1 MPAVAKHALARAE
14 TWLRRRPGLLAF
26 AVLLGLIA
34 WVFSATLFGGKRLGP
49 EDLLL
54 FQSPFAPA
62 DVPAGWHPSN
72 LFLFDVVYVFHPDM
86 LYAREALRGFSLPT
100 WDPYIGAGEPL
111 LASQQNAIL
120 FPLNWVAVLAPSFWG
135 SLAWLAALKLLAAGS
150 GTLLFLRTLR
160 LRWPA
165 ALLGAV
171 AFGFNAYLFDWLEHN
186 LSNAW
191 TVLPWLFLTATLLAR
206 DRRPR
211 NALLLG
217 AAFGADFLGGHPET
231 SFMAVTAVVPWF
243 FVLLAWDRASFRDDL
258 GALAQAVGLFVGS
271 LILGSALAAIA
282 YLPFIEMLG
291 QSTNLVRGGGNGSA
305 NWLFGFVA
313 PELWGRP
320 DKAEIAGGP
329 VSYIERTAYFGVIPV
344 LFAFAGLAARRCR
357 EQIFFVV
364 IGLLSLGL
372 VIYVPVYSH
381 LVGGFPVLDRID
393 KFRYLGIVTFCG
405 AVLCAYGL
413 QHLLVE
419 PSARRRV
426 SMVLAGAVSAG
437 VPLLWVAAHHSVLH
451 SLGAALEQL
460 PNIQR
465 EPIPRPVLQLATFLR
480 WGLFAL
486 VGVILL
492 AIGAFRPRLALLAGV
507 LAIAVTGYDL
517 VTYDHGFHPAIPAS
531 FDEVPTPAALTK
543 IKSLGGHQRIGGG
556 VEFLPNLAER
566 YQLRDARVYEL
577 PELERRT
584 QLWGALGGS
593 TGGDEVMNP
602 EDGLLASVFSIR
614 DMLSYTL
621 TEQLLHATHP
631 SQWRALSPQPL
642 VENREAL
649 PRAWVAYGWRAA
661 KGMQSALA
669 LMKAPGSTARV
680 DMRTPAIEGVPNAP
694 GSEPP
699 APEPARFL
707 RDGVKT
713 VTVSVDARRPGY
725 LILNDT
731 YYPGWSA
738 TVNGRSAPIH
748 PANVAFRAVAVPA
761 GEDVITFHYDPASV
775 TAGGIVSLLAL
786 LVLVGGLLVPPLW
799 RRRRGYERP
808 GAGPGAGPASA
819 SAAGE
824 S

>member
-1 MPAVAKHALARAE
+1 MWRSIGGFVYNAAMWRPAKEAVVRAG
-14 TWLRRRPGLLAF
+14 TQLRRHPGLLAF
-26 AVLLGLIA
+26 GFLVVLIG
-34 WVFSATLFGGKRLGP
+34 WLFFAALLGGKRLGP

-72 LFLFDVVYVFHPDM
+72 TFLFDVVYVFHPDM
-86 LYAREALRGFSLPT
+86 LYAREALRSFSLPT
-100 WDPYIGAGEPL
+100 WNPYIGAGEPL

-120 FPLNWVAVLAPSFWG
+120 FPLNWLAIVAPSFWS
-135 SLAWLAALKLLAAGS
+135 SLAWVAALKLFAAG
-150 GTLLFLRTLR
+150 GGMLLFLRTLR

-171 AFGFNAYLFDWLEHN
+171 AFAFNAYLVDWLEHD

-191 TVLPWLFLTATLLAR
+191 TILPWLFLFATLLAR
-206 DRRPR
+206 NRRPR
-211 NALLLG
+211 DALLLG

-231 SFMAVTAVVPWF
+231 SFMAVTAAVPWF
-243 FVLLAWDRASFRDDL
+243 FVLLAFDRASFRGDL
-258 GALAQAVGLFVGS
+258 RALARVVGLFIGS
-271 LILGSALAAIA
+271 LVLGSVLAAIV
-282 YLPFIEMLG
+282 YVPFVEMLG
-291 QSTNLVRGGGNGSA
+291 QSTNLVRGGGDGSA

-329 VSYIERTAYFGVIPV
+329 LSYIERTAYFGVIPV
-344 LFAFAGLAARRCR
+344 IFAFAGVAARRCK

-381 LVGGFPVLDRID
+381 LVGRLPVLDRID
-393 KFRYLGIVTFCG
+393 QFRYLGIVAFCG
-405 AVLCAYGL
+405 AALAAYGM
-413 QHLLVE
+413 QHLLLE
-419 PSARRRV
+419 TSRRRRV
-426 SMVLAGAVSAG
+426 AMVAVGALVAGL
-437 VPLLWVAAHHSVLH
+437 PLLWVVAHHTVLH
-451 SLGAALEQL
+451 SFGAALEQL

-465 EPIPRPVLQLATFLR
+465 EPIPRAVLQLAAFLR

-492 AIGAFRPRLALLAGV
+492 AIGAFRPRLAMLAGV

-531 FDEVPTPAALTK
+531 FDEISTPAALST
-543 IKSLGGHQRIGGG
+543 IKQLGGHQRVAGG

-584 QLWGALGGS
+584 ELWGALGGA

-602 EDGLLASVFSIR
+602 EDGLLASVFSVR
-614 DMLSYTL
+614 YMLSYTL

-631 SQWRALSPQPL
+631 SQWRLLSPQPL

-649 PRAWVAYGWRAA
+649 PRAWIAYGWRAA
-661 KGMQSALA
+661 SNMDAALT
-669 LMKAPGSTARV
+669 LIKAPGSTARV
-680 DMRTPAIEGVPNAP
+680 DMRSPTIEGVPSAP
-694 GSEPP
+694 AGEAP
-699 APEPARFL
+699 AAEPAHFL
-707 RDGVKT
+707 RDGTKA
-713 VTVSVDARRPGY
+713 VSIEVEAHRPGY
-725 LILNDT
+725 VVLNDT

-738 TVNGRSAPIH
+738 TVNGHAATIH

-761 GEDVITFHYDPASV
+761 GHDVITFHYDPLSV
-775 TAGGIVSLLAL
+775 KIGAIVSLFGVV
-786 LVLVGGLLVPPLW
+786 VLVGGLLAPPLW
-799 RRRRGYERP
+799 RRRRRHAY
-808 GAGPGAGPASA
+808 
-819 SAAGE
+819 
-824 S
+824 